1 MSERKSKR
9 IFGVFNIVDVILI
22 LLVLAVGFFGARMLL
37 GGGSG
42 QAAEQKSYSY
52 VVEGQEVLEQTAA
65 FPIIGGNAFNSS
77 TGAYL
82 GKVTAVSSVPHTETM
97 YNRITEAYEKVPV
110 KDYCDLSVTITG
122 QGTETEK
129 DITVEGTPVK
139 VGMELN
145 VKGKGYAMKGFV
157 VEVRDG
163 E

>member
-1 MSERKSKR
+1 MSERKSER
-9 IFGVFNIVDVILI
+9 IFGIFNIVDVILI

-42 QAAEQKSYSY
+42 QAAEQKTYSY
-52 VVEGQEVLEQTAA
+52 VVEGQEVLEQTADI
-65 FPIIGGNAFNSS
+65 PVIGGNVFNSS